1 MVGAW
6 CEIDV
11 NEWTRHDWTASERRQ
26 RIVWSFMVEIA
37 CLNGN
42 GFRARA
48 EREREEGG
56 EEKRCGYLCCRTN
69 DSYLFR
75 VYVLA

>member
-1 MVGAW
+1 MWVVEAW

-37 CLNGN
+37 CL
-42 GFRARA
+42 
-48 EREREEGG
+48 REREGRRKEGRKKDVDTFVV
-56 EEKRCGYLCCRTN
+56 ERMTHTYCN
-69 DSYLFR
+69 